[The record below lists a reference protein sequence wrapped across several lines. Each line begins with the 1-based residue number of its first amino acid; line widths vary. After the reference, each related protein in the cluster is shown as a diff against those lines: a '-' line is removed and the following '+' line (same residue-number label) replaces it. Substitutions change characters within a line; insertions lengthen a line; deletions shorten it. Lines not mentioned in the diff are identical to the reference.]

1 MTASTH
7 RGRPIDRGKD
17 QAILRAAR
25 RLLKHEGPQALTME
39 RVAQAAGVSKVTL
52 YRRYPNRQAL
62 LEAVVALDASR
73 VFRALLRPAATS
85 ADVRAQLEAF
95 VVDLAGLLCGPDH
108 RRYIQALGE
117 LPRAGLDVARIWR
130 QGPARAHSMLVQF
143 LQGAQVA
150 GHLRC
155 EDVEQAAELLL
166 GMAVGLDL
174 VRSLYRVPLARQRLA
189 VRRAHATRVVEVF
202 WHRYALGS
210 EASGAAGAPSNAA
223 RAV

>member
-1 MTASTH
+1 MSAP

-17 QAILRAAR
+17 RAILRAAR
-25 RLLKHEGPQALTME
+25 SLLKNEGPQALTME

-52 YRRYPNRQAL
+52 YRRYANRQAL
-62 LEAVVALDASR
+62 LEAVVALDAAR

-117 LPRAGLDVARIWR
+117 LPRVGLDVAGIWR
-130 QGPARAHSMLVQF
+130 QGPARAHSQLVRF
-143 LQGAQVA
+143 LHDAQVA

-155 EDVEQAAELLL
+155 EDTEQAAELLL

-174 VRSLYRVPLARQRLA
+174 VRSLYRVPLARHRLA
-189 VRRAHATRVVEVF
+189 ARRAHAAQVVEVF
-202 WHRYALGS
+202 WHRYAVGPNP
-210 EASGAAGAPSNAA
+210 AGPHGPPSKAA